1 MSDEQAIRRLVSAYG
16 DAVSHLDAA
25 RAVAT
30 YAPDGVVS
38 IAGSETAGRAAIEA
52 GMRVSFA
59 AFDLLQ
65 LIAHGGLIAVEGDRA
80 RARWSTVELGL
91 RRGEPDL
98 HCIFG
103 RYEDELVR
111 LPEGWRFARR
121 TFTLAGRTLIETSK
135 VQLNLDFVRS
145 LIGRDGIV

>member
-16 DAVSHLDAA
+16 DAVSHCDAA
-25 RAVAT
+25 RAAAT
-30 YAPDGVVS
+30 YAPAGAVS
-38 IAGSETAGRAAIEA
+38 IVGNETKGRAAIEE
-52 GMRVSFA
+52 GMRASFA
-59 AFDLLQ
+59 AFDVLQ
-65 LIAHGGLIAVEGDRA
+65 LIAHGGLIAVEGDCA
-80 RARWSTVELGL
+80 SARWSTIELGL
-91 RRGEPDL
+91 RRGKPDL

-135 VQLNLDFVRS
+135 VEVNPDFVRS
-145 LIGRDGIV
+145 LIDRDGLA